1 MPEDAPLA
9 GKTIEEIRE
18 VSELNA
24 FLVVAIV
31 REGKMIIPKY
41 ENRIQAGDKIYILVD
56 HDFLPLVL
64 PMLNKQVDEIQKI
77 IILGA
82 SRVAINLARELDE
95 FIE

>member
-31 REGKMIIPKY
+31 REGKLIIPKY
-41 ENRIQAGDKIYILVD
+41 ENRIQVGAQSITLALCILRQ
-56 HDFLPLVL
+56 PLVS
-64 PMLNKQVDEIQKI
+64 VC
-77 IILGA
+77 
-82 SRVAINLARELDE
+82 
-95 FIE
+95 